1 VNDGLGAP
9 QSVFVLGG
17 TSDIGLAVVE
27 ALAAGPLTTVVLA
40 GRRPEALQAAAADLT
55 NRGVKEV
62 DVVAFDADDTASHA
76 ALVDGVFDHH
86 PDIDVVLMAYGVL
99 GDQDKAEQD
108 PAEAVKILHTNFVAA
123 ASLGLHAAR
132 RLREQGHGTIVVLSS
147 VAGERVRASNL
158 VYGAAKAGL
167 DGLAQGLADRL
178 RDRGVRVMVVRP
190 GFVHS
195 RMTAGLRPAPF
206 ATTPDAVARAIV
218 RGLARGS
225 EIVWAPPALRPVM
238 TVVRHLPRGV
248 WRRIA

>member
-1 VNDGLGAP
+1 VRDATGTVGSVLVLGAGSEIA
-9 QSVFVLGG
+9 QATVRRLVRAGARR
-17 TSDIGLAVVE
+17 AV
-27 ALAAGPLTTVVLA
+27 LAA
-40 GRRPEALQAAAADLT
+40 RRPDELAAFAAELRALGA
-55 NRGVKEV
+55 V
-62 DVVAFDADDTASHA
+62 DVRALGFDADALDSHDRFA
-76 ALVDGVFDHH
+76 DAVFEQDDLDLVLIAF
-86 PDIDVVLMAYGVL
+86 GVL
-99 GDQDKAEQD
+99 GHPTSD
-108 PAEAVKILHTNFVAA
+108 PDDRAA
-123 ASLGLHAAR
+123 AVAVAHTTFLGALSAILACAR
-132 RLREQGHGTIVVLSS
+132 RLDSQGHGTIVVLSS